1 MVNNTHKTGALT
13 GWNFLTRLRRDVAG
27 NTLAMLAAGLFPLL
41 ALVGGGIDMG
51 RNYLSQTRLQQACDA
66 GALAARKRLGTQVV
80 AGGTIPTDVAEIGN
94 RFFNLNYRAGAFGT
108 RDRSFQMT
116 LMPDYAIK
124 GNASVAVPTTIMQMF
139 GYNQIDIS
147 VACEAQLNFA
157 NTDVMFVLD
166 TTGSMSG
173 SRIAGLR
180 EAVKGFHRTMNQAVT
195 SDTTRVRYGFVPYSM
210 TVNVSALLS
219 HPDTPMPVEFFR
231 DSAPYESREALF
243 NTPVYVGTTVTTG
256 TVDETYPSR
265 ISSANCN
272 RYGANTFPSSSGSN
286 PEISGSAPGKVT
298 RKTYAFKSWT
308 GSGTTRTCTRT
319 VTTAETTYVT
329 KFAFSNWR
337 YKQVMLDTSAFKTR
351 ASVPV
356 GTSVT
361 MPSSTVVPASENFTY
376 ADQAG
381 YYDMVAMAK
390 QNGALLHNVG
400 VTNTVW
406 DGCIEER
413 DTIASANWNPVPG
426 GAFDLDLMS
435 APDSEATR
443 WRPQWERLTYR
454 RSNQQHMDSTSNLS
468 NAIRACPS
476 PMRLFSEVELTG
488 NPTDVPVWL
497 ENYLAA
503 LVATGNTYHD
513 IGMIWGGRLAS
524 PRGIFAENVNQDN
537 KPTSRHL
544 IFMSDGQMEPNIG
557 GYNAYGIEALSNRIA
572 PVNSDTNTVTAR
584 HIARFRAACEAV
596 KAEGITV
603 WVVAFGT
610 TLTNDMKACSSDG
623 RAFYA
628 SDTAALQQQFS
639 YIASQVANL
648 RLGQ

>member
-1 MVNNTHKTGALT
+1 MSLIKPWLRPLLLDRSGNVALISAAS
-13 GWNFLTRLRRDVAG
+13 LVPI
-27 NTLAMLAAGLFPLL
+27 LAMI
-41 ALVGGGIDMG
+41 GGGLDMS
-51 RNYLSQTRLQQACDA
+51 RAYMAKTQLQSACDA
-66 GALAARKRLGTQVV
+66 GTLAGRRAMGKSGVFETNERAIARRRFDANFDAATVSASRIVFETDSNDQGQVTGT
-80 AGGTIPTDVAEIGN
+80 
-94 RFFNLNYRAGAFGT
+94 
-108 RDRSFQMT
+108 
-116 LMPDYAIK
+116 
-124 GNASVAVPTTIMQMF
+124 ASAQVPTVVMHMF
-139 GYNQIDIS
+139 NKDSMAITADCMAELQVS
-147 VACEAQLNFA
+147 

-265 ISSANCN
+265 ISSTNCN

-376 ADQAG
+376 ADEAG

-468 NAIRACPS
+468 NATRACPS

-488 NPTDVPVWL
+488 NPTDVPAWL

-572 PVNSDTNTVTAR
+572 PVNSDANTVTAR

>member
-1 MVNNTHKTGALT
+1 MSLIKPWLRHLLLDRSGNVALISAAS
-13 GWNFLTRLRRDVAG
+13 LVPI
-27 NTLAMLAAGLFPLL
+27 LAMI
-41 ALVGGGIDMG
+41 GGGLDMS
-51 RNYLSQTRLQQACDA
+51 RAYMAKTQLQSACDA
-66 GALAARKRLGTQVV
+66 GTLAGRRAMGKSGVFETNERAIARRMFDANFDAATVSASRIAFETDSNDQGQVTGTATAQ
-80 AGGTIPTDVAEIGN
+80 
-94 RFFNLNYRAGAFGT
+94 
-108 RDRSFQMT
+108 
-116 LMPDYAIK
+116 
-124 GNASVAVPTTIMQMF
+124 VPTVVMHMF
-139 GYNQIDIS
+139 NKDSMAITADCMAELQVS
-147 VACEAQLNFA
+147 

-166 TTGSMSG
+166 TTGSMAG

-256 TVDETYPSR
+256 TADETYPSR

-286 PEISGSAPGKVT
+286 PQISGSAPGKVT

-376 ADQAG
+376 ADEAG

-413 DTIASANWNPVPG
+413 DTIDSANWNPVPG
-426 GAFDLDLMS
+426 GAFDLDLIG

-443 WRPQWERLTYR
+443 WRPQWGRLTYL

-488 NPTDVPVWL
+488 NPTDVPAWL

-572 PVNSDTNTVTAR
+572 PVNSDTTTVTAR

>member
-1 MVNNTHKTGALT
+1 MTGT
-13 GWNFLTRLRRDVAG
+13 
-27 NTLAMLAAGLFPLL
+27 
-41 ALVGGGIDMG
+41 
-51 RNYLSQTRLQQACDA
+51 
-66 GALAARKRLGTQVV
+66 
-80 AGGTIPTDVAEIGN
+80 
-94 RFFNLNYRAGAFGT
+94 
-108 RDRSFQMT
+108 
-116 LMPDYAIK
+116 
-124 GNASVAVPTTIMQMF
+124 ASAQVPTVVMHMF
-139 GYNQIDIS
+139 NKDSMAITADCMAELQVS
-147 VACEAQLNFA
+147 

-210 TVNVSALLS
+210 TVNASALLS

-256 TVDETYPSR
+256 TVDETYPSM

-286 PEISGSAPGKVT
+286 PQISGSAPGKVT

-376 ADQAG
+376 ADEAG

-413 DTIASANWNPVPG
+413 DTIDSANWNPVPG
-426 GAFDLDLMS
+426 GAFDLDLIG

-443 WRPQWERLTYR
+443 WRPQWGRLTYL

-557 GYNAYGIEALSNRIA
+557 GYNAYGIETLSNRIA
-572 PVNSDTNTVTAR
+572 PVNSDTTTVTAR

>member
-1 MVNNTHKTGALT
+1 MSLIKPWLRPLLLDRSGNVALISAAS
-13 GWNFLTRLRRDVAG
+13 LVPI
-27 NTLAMLAAGLFPLL
+27 LAMI
-41 ALVGGGIDMG
+41 GGGLDMS
-51 RNYLSQTRLQQACDA
+51 RAYMAKTQLQSACDA
-66 GALAARKRLGTQVV
+66 GTLAGRRAMGKSGVFETNERAIARRMFDANFDAATVSASRIVFETDSNDQGQVTGT
-80 AGGTIPTDVAEIGN
+80 
-94 RFFNLNYRAGAFGT
+94 
-108 RDRSFQMT
+108 
-116 LMPDYAIK
+116 
-124 GNASVAVPTTIMQMF
+124 ASAQVPTVVMHMF
-139 GYNQIDIS
+139 NKDSMAITADCMAELQVS
-147 VACEAQLNFA
+147 

-166 TTGSMSG
+166 TTGSMAG

-180 EAVKGFHRTMNQAVT
+180 EAVKGFHRTINQAVT

-210 TVNVSALLS
+210 TVNASALLS

-256 TVDETYPSR
+256 TVDETYPSM

-286 PEISGSAPGKVT
+286 PQISGSAPGKVT
-298 RKTYAFKSWT
+298 RRTYAFKSWT

-376 ADQAG
+376 ADEAG

-413 DTIASANWNPVPG
+413 DTIDSANWNPVPG
-426 GAFDLDLMS
+426 GAFDLDLIG

-443 WRPQWERLTYR
+443 WRPQWGRLTYL

-488 NPTDVPVWL
+488 NPSDVPAWL

-557 GYNAYGIEALSNRIA
+557 GYNAYGIETLSNRIA
-572 PVNSDTNTVTAR
+572 PVNSDTTTVTAR

>member
-1 MVNNTHKTGALT
+1 
-13 GWNFLTRLRRDVAG
+13 
-27 NTLAMLAAGLFPLL
+27 
-41 ALVGGGIDMG
+41 
-51 RNYLSQTRLQQACDA
+51 
-66 GALAARKRLGTQVV
+66 
-80 AGGTIPTDVAEIGN
+80 
-94 RFFNLNYRAGAFGT
+94 
-108 RDRSFQMT
+108 
-116 LMPDYAIK
+116 
-124 GNASVAVPTTIMQMF
+124 
-139 GYNQIDIS
+139 
-147 VACEAQLNFA
+147 
-157 NTDVMFVLD
+157 
-166 TTGSMSG
+166 
-173 SRIAGLR
+173 
-180 EAVKGFHRTMNQAVT
+180 
-195 SDTTRVRYGFVPYSM
+195 
-210 TVNVSALLS
+210 
-219 HPDTPMPVEFFR
+219 
-231 DSAPYESREALF
+231 
-243 NTPVYVGTTVTTG
+243 
-256 TVDETYPSR
+256 
-265 ISSANCN
+265 
-272 RYGANTFPSSSGSN
+272 
-286 PEISGSAPGKVT
+286 
-298 RKTYAFKSWT
+298 
-308 GSGTTRTCTRT
+308 
-319 VTTAETTYVT
+319 
-329 KFAFSNWR
+329 
-337 YKQVMLDTSAFKTR
+337 
-351 ASVPV
+351 
-356 GTSVT
+356 
-361 MPSSTVVPASENFTY
+361 
-376 ADQAG
+376 
-381 YYDMVAMAK
+381 
-390 QNGALLHNVG
+390 

-413 DTIASANWNPVPG
+413 DTIDSANWNPVPG
-426 GAFDLDLMS
+426 GAFDLDLIG

-443 WRPQWERLTYR
+443 WRPQWGRLTYL

-557 GYNAYGIEALSNRIA
+557 GYNAYGIETLSNRIA
-572 PVNSDTNTVTAR
+572 PVNSDTTTVTAR

-628 SDTAALQQQFS
+628 SDTTALQQQFS